1 MTHTLYLT
9 SVLTRGLPLLPN
21 TSASSTLNTRRH
33 RCWVN
38 SQMDLKEVGKVI
50 FCSRLFGPQ
59 GQPRKDLTR
68 GRQKGTPCPLVSSF
82 FSHKNIAP
90 CCVLA
95 NSGTSPT
102 FGGAFPQTVMESC
115 ISIRGPWEGTMCFF
129 YLRAAIP
136 TFPWRPG
143 VKAKLNLLALT
154 LRAQRAWSPK
164 RSWAAVSSP

>member
-68 GRQKGTPCPLVSSF
+68 GRQKGTPGPLVSSF
-82 FSHKNIAP
+82 FSHKKIAP

-102 FGGAFPQTVMESC
+102 FGGLSSNSNGKLSV
-115 ISIRGPWEGTMCFF
+115 RGPWEGTMCFF

-154 LRAQRAWSPK
+154 LRAQRARSPR